1 MSDVEEV
8 VMKTPDVPKLRTTPL
23 ISANERRTTLSR
35 TAMSAREPK
44 YSDDDEDD
52 DDEEEDEEED
62 EEMGIESDMMKGLFG
77 RDFGMDDDDIPSW
90 TKALGDAESVMDGM
104 VKLYKTDKETFFLHG
119 HEIRK
124 MLEWR
129 FSAEFSRLLDADSD

>member
-1 MSDVEEV
+1 MSEVEEIV
-8 VMKTPDVPKLRTTPL
+8 TKSNPEVPKLRTAPL
-23 ISANERRTTLSR
+23 MSASERRNALSR
-35 TAMSAREPK
+35 TAMSARDVK
-44 YSDDDEDD
+44 DSDDDDD
-52 DDEEEDEEED
+52 DEEED

-77 RDFGMDDDDIPSW
+77 GGFGMDDDDVPSW

-104 VKLYKTDKETFFLHG
+104 VKLYKADKETFFLHG

>member
-1 MSDVEEV
+1 MSEVEEIV
-8 VMKTPDVPKLRTTPL
+8 TKPTPDVPKLRTAPL
-23 ISANERRTTLSR
+23 MSANERRTALSR
-35 TAMSAREPK
+35 TAMPARDLK
-44 YSDDDEDD
+44 DSDDDDD
-52 DDEEEDEEED
+52 DDDDEEED

-77 RDFGMDDDDIPSW
+77 GDFGMEDDDIPSW
-90 TKALGDAESVMDGM
+90 TKALGEAESVMDGM
-104 VKLYKTDKETFFLHG
+104 VKLYKADKETFFLHG